1 MSSDTLCTHVKG
13 IGCWRCS
20 TLITPTLVRESG
32 LADLD
37 QCGKDLLVSNPYTPC
52 DVISEGKIGSAILE
66 EKDEVLSSG
75 WFKVRGFK
83 RQRLNGP
90 AQICSPDD
98 PVRAEKR
105 CAIRKR
111 RSFTKTS
118 GPSEKATCSQAT
130 VNTQE
135 NVYRDPPA
143 TPVSVNQELHENRGI
158 EFMIKGLNVHT
169 IGDFYVIINDAV
181 HISDKPS
188 VAVACRACEEDAR
201 LSSRDGANTN
211 RRRDGLKDP
220 GLVTHRL
227 AHPELTEAGGTREED
242 DNQYPS
248 RDGAF
253 ITEMA
258 SGAQEEDEKFLS
270 WDGVISTE
278 KAGEARAEDARFSSR
293 DGANTNRRRDGLKDP
308 GLVTHKLAHP
318 DLMKAGGAREE
329 DDKQFPSRDGAFRM
343 EEDSGAQ
350 EEDERFLTRD
360 GEISLEMAGRAREMD
375 ARFPSREGANMNWR
389 RDGLKDPVPVTL
401 QLEHPDLM
409 EAGGAPEEDEWLLSR
424 EGTCNKEVVSGAP
437 EEDERLLSREGALI
451 QEAPCGAR
459 EEDKQL
465 SSRERASTTRWRV
478 GLNNLGLVTHRL
490 EHPHILK
497 TGGAREENDKQLPP
511 RDGAFMMQ
519 EASGAQQD
527 DQQLSSKTEEGCEAR
542 VEDKLFSARE
552 DANTLRRSKEPG
564 PHRTTRPDRL
574 GASGA
579 REEIANQVPAPEQAC
594 GAREEARANTK
605 AEMGDRAGENATD
618 TAAEESRAP
627 TAKRPRPSTTP
638 ARTTRRNSRTVPC
651 PALIR
656 NWINDAS
663 IASTRPSQW
672 NPPTRESTPS
682 PCPSSTKPTR
692 FPRLAK
698 KPLPE
703 HVYPDLLGIS
713 RIFTYLGKQRHHEL
727 GCGPSGHPGA
737 GLGIW
742 ALSPLLYG
750 THGTRWQDNIL
761 CQYGGRTLPL
771 EIAERD
777 DYLSDYVIAWPEFGE
792 AIN

>member
-1 MSSDTLCTHVKG
+1 
-13 IGCWRCS
+13 
-20 TLITPTLVRESG
+20 
-32 LADLD
+32 
-37 QCGKDLLVSNPYTPC
+37 
-52 DVISEGKIGSAILE
+52 
-66 EKDEVLSSG
+66 
-75 WFKVRGFK
+75 
-83 RQRLNGP
+83 
-90 AQICSPDD
+90 
-98 PVRAEKR
+98 
-105 CAIRKR
+105 
-111 RSFTKTS
+111 
-118 GPSEKATCSQAT
+118 
-130 VNTQE
+130 
-135 NVYRDPPA
+135 
-143 TPVSVNQELHENRGI
+143 
-158 EFMIKGLNVHT
+158 
-169 IGDFYVIINDAV
+169 
-181 HISDKPS
+181 
-188 VAVACRACEEDAR
+188 
-201 LSSRDGANTN
+201 
-211 RRRDGLKDP
+211 
-220 GLVTHRL
+220 
-227 AHPELTEAGGTREED
+227 
-242 DNQYPS
+242 
-248 RDGAF
+248 
-253 ITEMA
+253 
-258 SGAQEEDEKFLS
+258 
-270 WDGVISTE
+270 
-278 KAGEARAEDARFSSR
+278 
-293 DGANTNRRRDGLKDP
+293 
-308 GLVTHKLAHP
+308 
-318 DLMKAGGAREE
+318 
-329 DDKQFPSRDGAFRM
+329 
-343 EEDSGAQ
+343 
-350 EEDERFLTRD
+350 
-360 GEISLEMAGRAREMD
+360 
-375 ARFPSREGANMNWR
+375 
-389 RDGLKDPVPVTL
+389 
-401 QLEHPDLM
+401 M

-424 EGTCNKEVVSGAP
+424 EGTCNKVVVSGAP

-465 SSRERASTTRWRV
+465 SSRERASTTRWRA

-497 TGGAREENDKQLPP
+497 TGGAREENDKQLPS

-519 EASGAQQD
+519 EASGAHQD
-527 DQQLSSKTEEGCEAR
+527 DKQLSSKTEEGCEAR

-777 DYLSDYVIAWPEFGE
+777 DYLSDYVIAWPDFGE
-792 AIN
+792 AIDGQLDNSDSIGHLFNDDFYRDGGSLDAFRDPKTGKTFLCIMEDIPYGSEPSFAYGP